1 MLLLQ
6 HSHHAWADHHHRSCC
21 LAATL
26 QGSCHYKDVYSMKW
40 YAAYP
45 DTLDGFA
52 GSW

>member
-1 MLLLQ
+1 MTTPWLITTI
-6 HSHHAWADHHHRSCC
+6 
-21 LAATL
+21 LAAAWLL